1 MSLNCYDLLNIEA
14 VYSEVITHP
23 CTVSLSH
30 MRYNVKQ
37 IKNELLRFFHS
48 HNFPILLFFFLYHVS
63 VLTFVSFAYFSVFT
77 FLILLPFSVSLQSD
91 CSLGL
96 SRLIFCQP
104 VCLTC
109 LFVRLLGLPGSVC
122 PPASLHLAVCLS
134 SSFFFSFYFYPVVCE
149 LTLE

>member
-48 HNFPILLFFFLYHVS
+48 HNFPILLFFSVSCLCSDFCFLCIFLS
-63 VLTFVSFAYFSVFT
+63 VY
-77 FLILLPFSVSLQSD
+77 ILLPFSVSLQSD